1 MMEVNMTLYI
11 NPLHR
16 SNRRRMMEEML
27 RDWDEGYTAELTFPI
42 DVRAD
47 SESFTITALLPGVD
61 PEDLDIQIVNEIVT
75 ISGELK
81 SDRDENA
88 QYLLAERPSGRFH
101 RVITLP
107 TPLDAANVQAD
118 LENGILSVT
127 IPKAEEAK
135 PRTIKVVRK

>member
-1 MMEVNMTLYI
+1 MTLYI